1 MGCPRIKYNCM
12 SLGLLL
18 IKNAFAHIM
27 DLPWI
32 LIPEYRISRGGE
44 GTLLCF
50 LVSGTHDYLIAL
62 QPWAHW
68 LTSVSP
74 VVKQRD

>member
-1 MGCPRIKYNCM
+1 MGCPRIKYPCM

-27 DLPWI
+27 DLLWI
-32 LIPEYRISRGGE
+32 LIPEYRISLGGG

-50 LVSGTHDYLIAL
+50 S
-62 QPWAHW
+62 
-68 LTSVSP
+68 
-74 VVKQRD
+74 